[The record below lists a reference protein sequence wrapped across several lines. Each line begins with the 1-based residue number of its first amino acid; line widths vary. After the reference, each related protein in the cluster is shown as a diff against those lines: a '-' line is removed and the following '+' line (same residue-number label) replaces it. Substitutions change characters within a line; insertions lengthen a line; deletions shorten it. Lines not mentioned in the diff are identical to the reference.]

1 MNNSNGFVLKEDG
14 SSHNESSKGHLL
26 RSRFGIWHVR
36 SVLQLNIAALR
47 HPHAD
52 LLVSFESLMKSTP

>member
-1 MNNSNGFVLKEDG
+1 MSNSNGFVLKEDG

-36 SVLQLNIAALR
+36 RVLQLNIVSLH

-52 LLVSFESLMKSTP
+52 LLVSFESLMKNSP